1 MIMAGM
7 GIEQRMR
14 PLSNAL
20 RRLLSFS
27 AFLVYRVYANKYL
40 VQHLINVRTIH
51 KYLRVAT
58 DGLASPEDRAKVIL
72 FFYIPCIL
80 FL

>member
-27 AFLVYRVYANKYL
+27 AFLVYHVYANKDL
-40 VQHLINVRTIH
+40 VQHLINVRTILH
-51 KYLRVAT
+51 VAT
-58 DGLASPEDRAKVIL
+58 DGLASPEDLAKVIL
-72 FFYIPCIL
+72 FFCIPCIL
-80 FL
+80 LP

>member
-1 MIMAGM
+1 MAGM

-20 RRLLSFS
+20 RWLLSFS
-27 AFLVYRVYANKYL
+27 AFLVYHVYANKDL

-51 KYLRVAT
+51 KYLHVAT
-58 DGLASPEDRAKVIL
+58 DGLASPEDLAKVIL
-72 FFYIPCIL
+72 FFYVPCIL
-80 FL
+80 LP